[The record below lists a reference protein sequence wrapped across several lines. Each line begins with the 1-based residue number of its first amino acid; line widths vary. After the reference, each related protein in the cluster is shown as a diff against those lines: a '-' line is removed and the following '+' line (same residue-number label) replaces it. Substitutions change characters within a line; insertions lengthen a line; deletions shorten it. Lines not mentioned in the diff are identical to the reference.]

1 MEIFQTIILSIIEGV
16 TEFLPI
22 SSTGHMIL
30 AARIIGVLQTDFVKS
45 FEIIIQLGAILA
57 IVFLYRHKL
66 LRSFDLWK
74 KIIVA
79 FIPTAILGLILYK
92 FVKHF
97 LLGNEWVTVL
107 ALAIGGLLM
116 IVVERYFK
124 TKTKIAND
132 KKLSYKGAI
141 AIGVGQS
148 LAMIP
153 GVSRSAASIITGMFV
168 GLTREEAAEFSFI
181 LAIPTMVAATS
192 LDLIKSG
199 WSFNFSEWSML
210 ALGFVISFLSAVLA
224 VKYFVQYLQK
234 HDLVPFAVY
243 RIILAAAYAAIF
255 LR

>member
-30 AARIIGVLQTDFVKS
+30 AARIIGVLQTDFVRS